1 MLKLLG
7 LCYIL
12 TILIGVA
19 AFSVHLT
26 ARLKLLDASNRI
38 VLEKSTTIFLTL
50 VLTFNFCD
58 FLILFLNDALGENQ
72 IAWIY
77 VAENLLELALA
88 YAIIMVSRD
97 YVGAKSPRWLSAVF
111 LLMGMI
117 IFYDDSI
124 YTLGTVYQN
133 EDVYAIG
140 MAVLNTIPILL
151 QSVFVMRYLHIARRR
166 SRQKKAEAYLISF
179 YLFGILLCIVA
190 TASIIDSRTAHDF
203 IGYDK
208 EIYIIMWLIFNVLN
222 FVFIWR
228 SCRPNEQ
235 REAETELSE
244 EEKLQRIAQQ
254 YALSERE
261 CEIAKLIF
269 AGKNNKEM
277 AELLYLSPNT
287 VKVHASNLYRKLG
300 VSNRVQAVQILGGKA
315 ASQADGNKE
324 KIGMT
329 DRAVRQGA

>member
-1 MLKLLG
+1 
-7 LCYIL
+7 
-12 TILIGVA
+12 
-19 AFSVHLT
+19 
-26 ARLKLLDASNRI
+26 
-38 VLEKSTTIFLTL
+38 
-50 VLTFNFCD
+50 
-58 FLILFLNDALGENQ
+58 
-72 IAWIY
+72 
-77 VAENLLELALA
+77 
-88 YAIIMVSRD
+88 
-97 YVGAKSPRWLSAVF
+97 
-111 LLMGMI
+111 
-117 IFYDDSI
+117 
-124 YTLGTVYQN
+124 
-133 EDVYAIG
+133 
-140 MAVLNTIPILL
+140 
-151 QSVFVMRYLHIARRR
+151 
-166 SRQKKAEAYLISF
+166 
-179 YLFGILLCIVA
+179 
-190 TASIIDSRTAHDF
+190 
-203 IGYDK
+203 
-208 EIYIIMWLIFNVLN
+208 MWLIFNVLN

>member
-12 TILIGVA
+12 TILIGAA

-26 ARLKLLDASNRI
+26 ARMKLLNSSNRI
-38 VLEKSTTIFLTL
+38 VMEKSTTIFLTL
-50 VLTFNFCD
+50 VLIFNFCD
-58 FLILFLNDALGENQ
+58 FLILFLRDVLSENQ

-77 VAENLLELALA
+77 VAENILELALA
-88 YAIIMVSRD
+88 YAIMMVSRD
-97 YVGAKSPRWLSAVF
+97 YVGAKSPRWLAAVF
-111 LLMGMI
+111 LLIGTL
-117 IFYDDSI
+117 IFYGDGI
-124 YTLGTVYQN
+124 YTMEPGYKNETVYAG
-133 EDVYAIG
+133 V
-140 MAVLNTIPILL
+140 MAVLNMIPLLL
-151 QSVFVMRYLHIARRR
+151 QTCFVIRYFQAALRR
-166 SRQKKAEAYLISF
+166 SRQKSAEAYMILF
-179 YLFGILLCIVA
+179 YLLGVLLCVVA

-208 EIYIIMWLIFNVLN
+208 EIYIVMWLLFNVSN

-235 REAETELSE
+235 GKEKAALTE
-244 EEKLQRIAQQ
+244 EEALRLVKQQ

-261 CEIAKLIF
+261 YEIARLMF
-269 AGKNNKEM
+269 EGKNNKEM

-300 VSNRVQAVQILGGKA
+300 AANRIQAVQILGGRTA
-315 ASQADGNKE
+315 AGSAQNTGQAAK
-324 KIGMT
+324 
-329 DRAVRQGA
+329 QGA